1 MGYGP
6 SGNVPKVPL
15 VGVAVAVFSVQLPL
29 ALTIVVKVAPLIV
42 RVMVE
47 SGSAVPVTVGGT
59 WLVSAGDV
67 IVGEIGAEVSIARVW
82 VAGAE
87 VLPAASVA
95 VTEIG

>member
-6 SGNVPKVPL
+6 SVNVPKVPL
-15 VGVAVAVFSVQLPL
+15 VGVAVAVLIVQLPL

-42 RVMVE
+42 RVTVL
-47 SGSAVPVTVGGT
+47 SGSAVPVTVGCT
-59 WLVSAGDV
+59 WLVSAVDV
-67 IVGEIGAEVSIARVW
+67 IVGEIGAEVLIASVW

-95 VTEIG
+95 VTEIR